1 MKKYILFSAI
11 NCLAFFFLSFTGF
24 AVGNSV
30 PKALA
35 VRIDKV
41 IEKAHARPLR
51 SDVNTPWVVM
61 QWWPLRTT

>member
-41 IEKAHARPLR
+41 IEKAACPTA
-51 SDVNTPWVVM
+51 S
-61 QWWPLRTT
+61 